1 MPFNMLKEWLN
12 KEKERGIEDPSCA
25 VLSTCSSSSEPHSR
39 VVAIREI
46 ETESLLFFT
55 QQKTRKVAELLNNP
69 KSCLNFLFAMQNRQV
84 ILEGTA
90 IPISQEENEAF
101 WSTLPRERQLRF
113 SAYAPTSGLVIKDL
127 NQLETRKKELSDQ
140 FAGLPIPMS
149 EYYFG
154 FRFIP
159 KTWIFYTVGSISF
172 SEVIRYTKIED
183 SWKSELISP

>member
-159 KTWIFYTVGSISF
+159 ETWIFYTVGSISF

>member
-1 MPFNMLKEWLN
+1 MLKEWLN

-84 ILEGTA
+84 ILESTA

-159 KTWIFYTVGSISF
+159 ETWIFYTVGSISF

>member
-101 WSTLPRERQLRF
+101 WSTLPCERQLRF

-159 KTWIFYTVGSISF
+159 ETWIFYTVGSISF